1 MGNILARYDHGNN
14 GTTHKEATDKIQD
27 MKPDLNWKQAV
38 NRLDCKFVS
47 VDFAAQKKGKGLEG
61 TNNDNGLAG
70 HYSRITVAL
79 FFTGFFDYMHNNNTG
94 V

>member
-47 VDFAAQKKGKGLEG
+47 VDFAAQKK
-61 TNNDNGLAG
+61 
-70 HYSRITVAL
+70 
-79 FFTGFFDYMHNNNTG
+79 
-94 V
+94 